1 MRQVVT
7 FMLADQE
14 YALDVLD
21 VQEVVRIV
29 DVTPLPEA
37 PPEILGAI
45 NVHGAPTLILNMR
58 ARYGLPHQ
66 LPDANSPL
74 VLVRT
79 QGTLV
84 ALLVDRV
91 IGVLQAEIAV
101 DAAGLVRI
109 ADRLVVMLSPGALP
123 TPAILPLLGSTQ

>member
-1 MRQVVT
+1 MRPVVT
-7 FMLADQE
+7 LMLADQE

-45 NVHGAPTLILNMR
+45 NVRGVPTLVLDMR
-58 ARYGLPHQ
+58 QRFGLPRR
-66 LPDANSPL
+66 LPDLDSPL
-74 VLVRT
+74 VLVTT

-91 IGVLQAEIAV
+91 LGVVHADMAA
-101 DAAGLVRI
+101 DAAGLIRI
-109 ADRLVVMLSPGALP
+109 EDRLVVMLSPGALP
-123 TPAILPLLGSTQ
+123 TPAMLPLLGSPH